1 MVDVDAFRGV
11 APASMA
17 TRGPAKEKTRGR
29 ATRRQ
34 TAPFLGGPV
43 PMAWLSAANAAGG
56 SALALGLAIWFHQGM
71 RKKFGP
77 ILRVNAAVRKAMALT
92 PDQARRAITALA
104 SRGLIH
110 IHTGGRG
117 RCTEVEILDPPGS
130 PPSVDRRKATVD
142 ERRVA
147 AGPKPWQPPYDQPI
161 PTRQEGDAHGMEV
174 ESIRDVQA
182 GDLAEPSVEGGA
194 A

>member
-1 MVDVDAFRGV
+1 MVDVDVFRAAV
-11 APASMA
+11 PASMA
-17 TRGPAKEKTRGR
+17 TRASAKEKTGGR

-43 PMAWLSAANAAGG
+43 PMAWLAAANAAGG
-56 SALALGLAIWFHQGM
+56 SALALGLAIWFHPGI

-92 PDQARRAITALA
+92 PDQARRAIAALA
-104 SRGLIH
+104 ARGLIH

-117 RCTEVEILDPPGS
+117 RCTVVEILDPPGS

-147 AGPKPWQPPYDQPI
+147 AGRKPWQPPYDQPI
-161 PTRQEGDAHGMEV
+161 PTRQEGDADGMEV